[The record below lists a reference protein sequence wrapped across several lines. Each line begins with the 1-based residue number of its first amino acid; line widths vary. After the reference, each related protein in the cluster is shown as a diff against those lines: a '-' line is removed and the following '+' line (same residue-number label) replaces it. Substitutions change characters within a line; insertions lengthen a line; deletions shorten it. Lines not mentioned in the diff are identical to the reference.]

1 VSTADEARGLNE
13 IAEAARELRDRLAW
27 VRDYL

>member
-1 VSTADEARGLNE
+1 MADPVETERDLGQ
-13 IAEAARELRDRLAW
+13 AADELRDRLAW

>member
-1 VSTADEARGLNE
+1 MADPVETESDLG
-13 IAEAARELRDRLAW
+13 EAADELRDRLAW